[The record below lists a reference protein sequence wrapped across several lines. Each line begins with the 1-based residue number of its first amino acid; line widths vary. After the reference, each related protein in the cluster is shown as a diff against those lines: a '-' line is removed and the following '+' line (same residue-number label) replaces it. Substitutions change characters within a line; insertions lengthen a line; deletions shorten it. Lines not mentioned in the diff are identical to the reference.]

1 MYPTKPELLLLIS
14 WTVWE
19 QKRVIISVLL
29 YQQSRWW
36 PWENKIISGKSENSF
51 PEQKDLQTLGTNTNY
66 RRLQKKANLGQLS
79 NTIDYFFN

>member
-51 PEQKDLQTLGTNTNY
+51 PEQKDLQTLCTYTHY
-66 RRLQKKANLGQLS
+66 RRLLKKANL
-79 NTIDYFFN
+79 

>member
-1 MYPTKPELLLLIS
+1 MYPTEPELLLIS

-51 PEQKDLQTLGTNTNY
+51 PEQKDLQTLCTNTNHG
-66 RRLQKKANLGQLS
+66 RLQKKANLGQLS
-79 NTIDYFFN
+79 NTTDYFFN

>member
-1 MYPTKPELLLLIS
+1 MYPTEPELLLIS

-51 PEQKDLQTLGTNTNY
+51 PEQKDLQTLCTNTDY
-66 RRLQKKANLGQLS
+66 RRLQKKANSGQLS